1 MSVTEAG
8 AAESQ
13 LTDTQPRP
21 RALSGRRRS
30 GHPGRKRD
38 PVAKLFLGVVVL
50 VLLLLV
56 GIPVVTVLSQAL
68 TPGGLEVLAWFS
80 TSQAGHTIFL
90 NTVVLGI
97 SVGAVGTVIAFILAY
112 AQARMR
118 FPGQRIIH
126 VLTLVPIIS
135 PPFAVAAATIHLF
148 GRRGIISWGIF
159 GERSDVIYGL
169 PGLTFVLALSYLP
182 LAYLN
187 LLGMLRALDPAHEEA
202 ASSLGASKFRIFRT
216 VTLPMLVPGFGAAF
230 LLLFVE
236 AISDLSNPLVLG
248 GDYHVLASRAYL
260 AISGGG
266 ADFTRGAVYA
276 LLLMIPAVL
285 VFAIQRYWAGRGAV
299 VSITG
304 KPTGTHLRERSKA
317 VLAPVLTVV
326 YAVAGV
332 ILLLYG
338 TIVLGAFVP
347 SLGQFGSLFAAL
359 RNGEGFGEAAASI
372 EFTSESILYVLTG
385 AGQDAVFDTVRLAII
400 ATPLA
405 GLLGM
410 IIAWLVVTRMRRG
423 NALLDFAGMLG
434 LAIPGTVLGIGYVLA
449 YSSPTTIAGVT
460 VLPQLVFGSA
470 FLGGAAAIVMAYAAG
485 SSPAGQRSG
494 IAALRQLDLTLEEAS
509 QSLGVSTAGTF
520 RKITLPLIR
529 PAFMVG
535 LMYAFAQAMTSV
547 SAIIFL
553 QTAHIDILT
562 FQIYTEIER
571 ARYTNAFAFCVVLM
585 VIVLTAMLIIHWV
598 TAKRTNGMRS
608 R

>member
-1 MSVTEAG
+1 MTR
-8 AAESQ
+8 
-13 LTDTQPRP
+13 L
-21 RALSGRRRS
+21 L
-30 GHPGRKRD
+30 
-38 PVAKLFLGVVVL
+38 LGVVVL
-50 VLLLLV
+50 ILGLLV
-56 GIPVVTVLSQAL
+56 GIPVASVLSQAL
-68 TPGGLEVLAWFS
+68 SPGGRDVLVWFS
-80 TSQAGHTIFL
+80 TSPAGHTIFT
-90 NTVVLGI
+90 NTVVLGLT
-97 SVGAVGTVIAFILAY
+97 VGAVGTSVAFILAY
-112 AQARMR
+112 AQARMK

-126 VLTLVPIIS
+126 ILTMVPIIS

-159 GERSDVIYGL
+159 GERSDAIYGL

-182 LAYLN
+182 LAYIN
-187 LLGMLRALDPAHEEA
+187 LLGMLRSLDPAHEEA
-202 ASSLGASKFRIFRT
+202 ASSLGASKFRVFRT
-216 VTLPMLVPGFGAAF
+216 VTLPMLVPGFGGAF

-248 GDYHVLASRAYL
+248 GDYHVLASRAFL

-276 LLLMIPAVL
+276 LILMVPAVL
-285 VFAIQRYWAGRGAV
+285 VFAVQRYWAGRGAV

-304 KPTGTHLRERSKA
+304 KPSGTHRRERTPA
-317 VLAPVLTVV
+317 VVVPVLTVV
-326 YAVAGV
+326 YAVAGT
-332 ILLLYG
+332 ILMLYG
-338 TIVLGAFVP
+338 TIVVGAFVP
-347 SLGQFGSLFAAL
+347 GLGQFGSMFAAL
-359 RNGEGFGEAAASI
+359 RTGEDFSQAAADV
-372 EFTSESILYVLTG
+372 EFTAESIRYVLTG

-410 IIAWLVVTRMRRG
+410 IIAWLVVTRIRRG
-423 NALLDFAGMLG
+423 AALLDFAGMLG

-449 YSSPTTIAGVT
+449 YSSPTTIAGVP

-470 FLGGAAAIVMAYAAG
+470 FLGGAAAIVMAYASG

-494 IAALRQLDLTLEEAS
+494 IAALRQLDPTLEEAS

-553 QTAHIDILT
+553 QTAEINILT

-585 VIVLTAMLIIHWV
+585 VIVLTAMLIIHLL
-598 TAKRTNGMRS
+598 TGKRTS
-608 R
+608 RPPGNRGFSGSERTG